1 MISLREGGAQDMRS
15 RAPSVKTKCGVMNA
29 MNSLNQLQP
38 RKQFKCLLTSKG
50 GSIQYVEIITSA
62 DELGNYQTEQ
72 QLVDIGELKSNWD
85 DFYFRSKG
93 DGNDSKHI

>member
-62 DELGNYQTEQ
+62 DELGNYQAVP
-72 QLVDIGELKSNWD
+72 QLVDDRKKLEEQWSN
-85 DFYFRSKG
+85 FYFLCGSEV
-93 DGNDSKHI
+93 SVQ

>member
-38 RKQFKCLLTSKG
+38 RKQFKCLLTSKS

-62 DELGNYQTEQ
+62 DESGNYQSKQ
-72 QLVDIGELKSNWD
+72 QLVDNKDLEDIWAEY
-85 DFYFRSKG
+85 YFRSG
-93 DGNDSKHI
+93 RGGHVQ

>member
-29 MNSLNQLQP
+29 MNSLNQLQA
-38 RKQFKCLLTSKG
+38 RKQFKCLLTSKS

-62 DELGNYQTEQ
+62 DESGNYQTKQ
-72 QLVDIGELKSNWD
+72 QLVDDRKKLEEQWFS
-85 DFYFRSKG
+85 FYFLSG
-93 DGNDSKHI
+93 SEVNFQ

>member
-1 MISLREGGAQDMRS
+1 MISLRKGGAQDMRS

-38 RKQFKCLLTSKG
+38 RKQFKCLLTSKS

-62 DELGNYQTEQ
+62 DESGNYQTKQ
-72 QLVDIGELKSNWD
+72 QLVDDRKKLEEQWFS
-85 DFYFRSKG
+85 FYFLSG
-93 DGNDSKHI
+93 SEANVQ

>member
-1 MISLREGGAQDMRS
+1 MISLRKGGAQDMRS

-38 RKQFKCLLTSKG
+38 RKQFKCLLTSKSD
-50 GSIQYVEIITSA
+50 SIQYVEIITSA

-72 QLVDIGELKSNWD
+72 QLVDDRKKLEEQWFSFLSGSEANVQ
-85 DFYFRSKG
+85 
-93 DGNDSKHI
+93 

>member
-38 RKQFKCLLTSKG
+38 RKQFKCLLTSKSD
-50 GSIQYVEIITSA
+50 SIQYVEIITLA
-62 DELGNYQTEQ
+62 DESGNYQTKQ
-72 QLVDIGELKSNWD
+72 QLVDKDSSEFKRCWAEY
-85 DFYFRSKG
+85 YFRSG
-93 DGNDSKHI
+93 RGGHVQ